1 MPAYSISYS
10 DISKTP
16 ITISTGSTTG
26 PLLSLELVGQNVP
39 PGQYGPIFAENFLHL
54 LENFAGPT
62 PPGGAT
68 EGQLWYD
75 TTDSSNKV
83 LRINDGTGLSS
94 NSPEVGGIHRSA
106 NRPANARLGDIWVD
120 TAYNQVYIN
129 NGADFTLVGP
139 TFSTSLQTG
148 SYPDSILG
156 TDGQTYSVIKN
167 YLNGD
172 VITVLAQNSFR
183 PSAIIEG
190 FDSLV
195 PGLNLS
201 SKTFGGASPVFSG
214 IATQASALRVTVPT
228 TQVVSANNFFRKD
241 LPQSLNET
249 ITINNDG
256 GMTIGKTNST
266 FWLSKGENNSALITS
281 TADNSKII
289 FRIDANSIRRNI
301 LTIQGENQRVGINQ
315 INPTETLDVVGTMK
329 VSSDS
334 SLLGNL
340 SVGGNQ
346 LVTGNSSITGKLSVT
361 NTSTFADTIYVYAAG
376 QTAILPTVSSQYDI
390 GSASHKFNRI
400 WADVIGND
408 ASTVLFGT
416 AKKAEELKISR
427 SFLVSGQVAT
437 TSTVSFNGSAN
448 VELVTRLTNQAV
460 EGQLTT
466 STVGSS
472 FNLIVTDPSNTN
484 IYKTSK
490 QNLLNDVTP
499 NLVKPGFIMASSFV
513 STEVGSVNG
522 APVGWLWCD
531 GSSYSSTGVYNS
543 LYQAL
548 MQSLPPGSNPPY
560 GTLGSGTFNVP
571 NIPNITATN
580 TATTTVLVRYMIKY

>member
-1 MPAYSISYS
+1 MPAYTISYS

-26 PLLSLELVGQNVP
+26 PFLSVELVGQNVP

-62 PPGGAT
+62 PPSGAT
-68 EGQLWYD
+68 EGGIWYD

-83 LRINDGTGLSS
+83 LRINDGTGLNS
-94 NSPEVGGIHRSA
+94 NSPEVGGIHRSV
-106 NRPANARLGDIWVD
+106 NKPNNARLGDIWVD

-139 TFSTSLQTG
+139 TYSTSLQTG

-156 TDGQTYSVIKN
+156 TDGQSYSVIKN

-172 VITVLAQNSFR
+172 VVTVLAQNSFR
-183 PSAIIEG
+183 PASIIEG

-201 SKTFGGASPVFSG
+201 SKTYGGVSPVFSG
-214 IATQASALRVTVPT
+214 VATQASALRVTVPT

-249 ITINNDG
+249 ITINNNSG
-256 GMTIGKTNST
+256 LTIGRTTST
-266 FWLSKGENNSALITS
+266 FWLSKDGNDSVITS

-289 FRIDANSIRRNI
+289 FRIDGNSIRRSI

-315 INPTETLDVVGTMK
+315 INPTESLDVVGTMK
-329 VSSDS
+329 VSGNS

-346 LVTGNSSITGKLSVT
+346 SITGNSSISGSLLVT
-361 NTSTFADTIYVYAAG
+361 NTSTFADTIYVYSAG
-376 QTAILPTVSSQYDI
+376 QNAILPTVSSQYDI
-390 GSASHKFNRI
+390 GSATHKFNRI

-448 VELVTRLTNQAV
+448 VELVTRLTNQAI
-460 EGQLTT
+460 EGQITT

-472 FNLIVTDPSNTN
+472 FNLIVTDPLNTN

-513 STEVGSVNG
+513 STEVGSVGG
-522 APVGWLWCD
+522 APVGWLWCN
-531 GSSYSSTGVYNS
+531 GSSYSSTGVYNN

-548 MQSLPPGSNPPY
+548 MQTLPPGSNPPY

-571 NIPNITATN
+571 DIPNITATN
-580 TATTTVLVRYMIKY
+580 TATTTILVRYMIKY